1 MGRLVL
7 VGTSQQRLHTAV
19 TAELPQ
25 HPVGTRSTP
34 RVWGGPAPGVWSEA
48 APGAALWG
56 SVFPPRPVSRARRCW
71 AGSGPLR
78 PDNSVALTCPLRHGL
93 FLFFNERR
101 VAGMWVGVGPRAASA
116 APLNGDPGPSGPGT
130 RVQSLPGHR
139 TRADGGAEPRCL
151 SAWATRSD
159 VSSDLASK
167 GCCSKEKRTNP
178 EPKHP
183 EEC

>member
-1 MGRLVL
+1 
-7 VGTSQQRLHTAV
+7 
-19 TAELPQ
+19 
-25 HPVGTRSTP
+25 
-34 RVWGGPAPGVWSEA
+34 
-48 APGAALWG
+48 
-56 SVFPPRPVSRARRCW
+56 
-71 AGSGPLR
+71 
-78 PDNSVALTCPLRHGL
+78 
-93 FLFFNERR
+93 
-101 VAGMWVGVGPRAASA
+101 MWVGVGPRAASA